1 MTVRGKIK
9 TINIKIRQN
18 KAQYD
23 YETARISALTPG
35 NIDKYEFLKGQEILP
50 EKGVLKKAATIK
62 KFECLTLGS
71 EVKKQADIAKK
82 RYQGLSI

>member
-35 NIDKYEFLKGQEILP
+35 NIDKYEFLTGQEILP

-71 EVKKQADIAKK
+71 ELKKQADIAKK
-82 RYQGLSI
+82 QYQGLSI

>member
-35 NIDKYEFLKGQEILP
+35 NIDKYEFLTGQEILP

-71 EVKKQADIAKK
+71 ELKKQADIAKK
-82 RYQGLSI
+82 

>member
-35 NIDKYEFLKGQEILP
+35 NIDKYEFLTGQEILP

-62 KFECLTLGS
+62 K
-71 EVKKQADIAKK
+71 I
-82 RYQGLSI
+82 